1 MPAYKKPVFIV
12 GMPRSGTTLIQGKF
26 CNTGEYFSMPETHF
40 FIRAT
45 YGLPEENLSKKDR
58 KRIQHKLLKKSR
70 IKLEQGF
77 PEYLATKKDIFEYVI
92 DQFNP
97 EGTRTFLEKTPR
109 HVFFYSKILEYYP
122 DAKFICMIREPKNVV
137 SSQLTNSPKQNKS
150 VIRLSLLY
158 NKIAAAIEKIRNYN
172 NAFLIKYEDLTTET
186 ELILRNTCKFLD
198 IAFDSSLVDN
208 VAAPLGIVSE
218 HEFWKNKN
226 IKVATI
232 QKNNPDKW
240 KEALD
245 NNQENLVNFITKSY
259 AAKFGYALTHN
270 WNAIYKGFSCD
281 IKKLLSPGELKKV
294 FLNTHG

>member
-12 GMPRSGTTLIQGKF
+12 GMPRSGTTLIQGIL
-26 CNTGEYFSMPETHF
+26 CNTGEYFPMPETHF
-40 FIRAT
+40 FVRAT
-45 YGLPEENLSKKDR
+45 YGLPEENLSNKDR

-70 IKLEQGF
+70 IKLDKRL
-77 PEYLATKKDIFEYVI
+77 PENLTTIKDIFEHVI

-158 NKIAAAIEKIRNYN
+158 NKIATAIVKIRNNN

-186 ELILRNTCKFLD
+186 EMILRHTCKFLN
-198 IAFDSSLVDN
+198 ITFDSKLVDN
-208 VAAPLGIVSE
+208 VAAPLGIVSD
-218 HEFWKNKN
+218 HEFWKNRN
-226 IKVATI
+226 IKLATI

-240 KEALD
+240 EDAID
-245 NNQENLVNFITKSY
+245 NNQQNLVNFITKSY
-259 AAKFGYALTHN
+259 AAQFGYVLTHN
-270 WNAIYKGFSCD
+270 WNAVCKGFFHD
-281 IKKLLSPGELKKV
+281 LKKLLSPGEFKKI
-294 FLNTHG
+294 FINTHG